1 MTAKLRALIKRPDE
15 DIGHVTAI
23 SPRLE
28 NLQRI
33 VQGYIETVT
42 VAKDVVIICNEEGR
56 IYDMPANCIVKIQ
69 DGPNKGCTVSFVGE
83 IIALGVD
90 GDEFVDLPGW
100 VTRRVWED
108 KFLFTEA

>member
-1 MTAKLRALIKRPDE
+1 MTAKLRALIKRPNE

-42 VAKDVVIICNEEGR
+42 NEEGR
-56 IYDMPANCIVKIQ
+56 IYDLPANCIVKIQ
-69 DGPNKGCTVSFVGE
+69 DGPNVGGTVSFVGE
-83 IIALGVD
+83 IIALGVN
-90 GDEFVDLPGW
+90 GDEFADLPGW
-100 VTRRVWED
+100 VTRRVWEEQ
-108 KFLFTEA
+108 FLV